1 MKIKS
6 IIVVKQEEL
15 VAIQTVIN
23 MINHLTDSENIMI
36 SELLID
42 DGYRPLDDMKDVLI
56 ALREWSEVEEE

>member
-6 IIVVKQEEL
+6 VIILKQEEL

-23 MINHLTDSENIMI
+23 MVNHLTDGEDIMI

-42 DGYRPLDDMKDVLI
+42 NGYRPLDDMKDVLI
-56 ALREWSEVEEE
+56 ALREWNEVEEE